1 MILQQWMTSD
11 KKGSVKLIY
20 LIAFIAGGLLP
31 LAFAPVNFYPLVF
44 IIPAILFFL
53 FYSAATHDFSI
64 SQITKIG
71 FLFGLGFFAI
81 GISWVYVAI
90 HDFGLSSVPLAS
102 LFTFL
107 FVAFLASYIAIQAYL
122 GQLLVRRTG
131 VHQPF
136 IILVIIYPACW
147 VLMEWVRGWFLTGL
161 PWLNLGYSQIDTPL
175 AGFAPVLGSYGL
187 SWLVTLIAGLL
198 VYLVTQ
204 KNKRFIVA
212 SAIIVI
218 MAIGQ
223 LLVSIEWTAKKDQSI
238 SVALIQG
245 NMPQLTKWDM
255 DAVVKRVN
263 QYSTLT
269 RKHWDKDLIVWPENS
284 MTAYYHQLEKTF
296 LNEFSKEAR
305 ATDSELIIGIPY
317 LDQATG
323 NYYSSFVTL
332 GNKQHIYH
340 KAHLVPFGE
349 YLPLDHLLRGL
360 VNFFSMP
367 MSNFSRGDWMQPLLE
382 VRGQKIAA
390 TICYE
395 DIFGEELIRYL
406 PQATLLVNG
415 SNNAWYGDSLAP
427 HQHLQI
433 ARMRAAETGRDLMRA
448 TTNGISALVN
458 YKGEILARSTQFES
472 DVVSGH
478 VQPRIGATPY
488 VRWGNY
494 PVLFLLIL
502 SFAVVLWKTKT
513 R

>member
-1 MILQQWMTSD
+1 MKMILQQWMTSD

-305 ATDSELIIGIPY
+305 ATDSELM
-317 LDQATG
+317 
-323 NYYSSFVTL
+323 
-332 GNKQHIYH
+332 
-340 KAHLVPFGE
+340 
-349 YLPLDHLLRGL
+349 PLDHLLRGL
-360 VNFFSMP
+360 GNFFSMP